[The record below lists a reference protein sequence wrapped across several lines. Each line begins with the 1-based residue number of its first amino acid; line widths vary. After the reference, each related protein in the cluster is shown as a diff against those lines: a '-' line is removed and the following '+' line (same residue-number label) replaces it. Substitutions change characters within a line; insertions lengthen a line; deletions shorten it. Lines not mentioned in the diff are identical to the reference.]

1 MIKIRNEGLRV
12 NKEKNYEIKV
22 LYEKKYL
29 LFMVYVE
36 INSYYV
42 CEKSKF

>member
-1 MIKIRNEGLRV
+1 MIKIRKEGLRV

-29 LFMVYVE
+29 LFMVE